1 MTWHFPYWFILYG
14 TLCASWTGV
23 TSSFPILGTFSAVIS
38 LNIFSGPFGQYPHG
52 LPWWLRWQSVCLQCG
67 RSRFNPW
74 DGKISWK
81 RKWQPTPVFLP
92 GKSHGRRSL
101 VDYSPWGH
109 KESDTTEWLHFQFFF
124 ISNTLII
131 HMLVYLMSQRSLRLP
146 TFLSI
151 VFSLFCSS
159 AEISAILFSRS
170 LIHSPALVILLLIP
184 SNVFFFFHCSYYL
197 VHVSLFVL

>member
-1 MTWHFPYWFILYG
+1 M
-14 TLCASWTGV
+14 
-23 TSSFPILGTFSAVIS
+23 TSSFPILGTFSAIIS
-38 LNIFSGPFGQYPHG
+38 LNILSGPFGQYPHG

-92 GKSHGRRSL
+92 GKSHGQRSM
-101 VDYSPWGH
+101 VDYSPWCH
-109 KESDTTEWLHFQFFF
+109 KESDTTERLHFQFFF
-124 ISNTLII
+124 TSSTLII

-159 AEISAILFSRS
+159 AEISAVLSSRS
-170 LIHSPALVILLLIP
+170 LIHSPASVILLLIP
-184 SNVFFFFHCSYYL
+184 SNVFFFFPLQLLSCSC
-197 VHVSLFVL
+197 LFVCSLALLFLC